1 MTDRVTAPGYP
12 FGAMRDLQESPA
24 RLADPGIP
32 PDPCYPCKVPRNAE
46 VIRQW
51 SILKELEASRRV
63 TIDDLAARTGV
74 TTRTIRRDLEALQT
88 AGFPL
93 FDETHDGKKYWTL
106 EQKAFKRLDDTG
118 FTLAELSALY
128 FSRTLVE
135 CLSGTPFQ
143 RDVSSAFD
151 KLSAA
156 LTPGMKQFLD
166 RMPLVMEAKAEPGVQ
181 ATEPRTK
188 EVAQLVEATMQH
200 RRVTMRY
207 HSFSSNREKT
217 YVFEPY
223 RLLFGQGGL
232 YVIGMVPEYGE
243 LRTFAV
249 DRVEQVSL
257 TEERFE
263 PLELPEDAFAHS
275 LGVNQGAPE
284 QIEILFGPKIA
295 RYVRGRVW
303 HPSQRVNE
311 QPDGSLRLTL
321 DVVNDW
327 ALKSWILGFGGLAK
341 VTTPENLVAEIA
353 AELRTAAANYESDGS
368 ACGELDDA
376 TARRRDVNN

>member
-1 MTDRVTAPGYP
+1 M
-12 FGAMRDLQESPA
+12 
-24 RLADPGIP
+24 
-32 PDPCYPCKVPRNAE
+32 PRNAE

-63 TIDDLAARTGV
+63 TIDDLALRTGV

-93 FDETHDGKKYWTL
+93 FDETHDGKKFWTL
-106 EQKAFKRLDDTG
+106 EQKAFKRLDDTA

-135 CLSGTPFQ
+135 CLSGTPFE
-143 RDVSSAFD
+143 RDVHSAFD

-166 RMPLVMEAKAEPGVQ
+166 RMPLVMQAKAEPGAQ
-181 ATEPRTK
+181 AAAPRTK

-217 YVFEPY
+217 YVFDPY

-232 YVIGMVPEYGE
+232 YVIGMVPEYGG

-249 DRVEQVSL
+249 DRVAQVSL

-263 PLELPEDAFAHS
+263 PLELPDDAFAHS
-275 LGVNQGAPE
+275 LGVNQGTPE
-284 QIEILFGPKIA
+284 KIEVLFTPKIA
-295 RYVRGRVW
+295 RYVRERVW
-303 HPSQRVNE
+303 HPSQELVE
-311 QPDGSLRLTL
+311 LPDGSLRLTL
-321 DVVNDW
+321 NVVNDW
-327 ALKSWILGFGGLAK
+327 ALKSWILGFGGLAT
-341 VTTPENLVAEIA
+341 VTAPEGLASEIVS
-353 AELRTAAANYESDGS
+353 ELRTAVSNYPE
-368 ACGELDDA
+368 
-376 TARRRDVNN
+376 

>member
-1 MTDRVTAPGYP
+1 M
-12 FGAMRDLQESPA
+12 
-24 RLADPGIP
+24 
-32 PDPCYPCKVPRNAE
+32 PRNAE

-63 TIDDLAARTGV
+63 TIDDLALRTGV

-93 FDETHDGKKYWTL
+93 FDETHDGKKFWTL
-106 EQKAFKRLDDTG
+106 EQKAFKRLDDTA

-135 CLSGTPFQ
+135 CLSGTPFE
-143 RDVSSAFD
+143 RDVHSAFD
-151 KLSAA
+151 KLAAA

-166 RMPLVMEAKAEPGVQ
+166 RMPLVMQAKAEPGAQ
-181 ATEPRTK
+181 AAAPRTK
-188 EVAQLVEATMQH
+188 EVAQLVEATMQQ

-232 YVIGMVPEYGE
+232 YVIGMVPEYGG

-249 DRVEQVSL
+249 DRVAQVSL

-263 PLELPEDAFAHS
+263 PLELPDDAFAHS
-275 LGVNQGAPE
+275 LGVNQGTPE
-284 QIEILFGPKIA
+284 KIEVLFTPKIA
-295 RYVRGRVW
+295 RYVRERVW
-303 HPSQRVNE
+303 HPSQELVE
-311 QPDGSLRLTL
+311 LPDGSLRLTL
-321 DVVNDW
+321 NVVNDW
-327 ALKSWILGFGGLAK
+327 ALKSWVLGFGALAT
-341 VTTPENLVAEIA
+341 VTAPEDLAAEIT
-353 AELRTAAANYESDGS
+353 AELRAALEKYAPP
-368 ACGELDDA
+368 
-376 TARRRDVNN
+376 TQ

>member
-1 MTDRVTAPGYP
+1 M
-12 FGAMRDLQESPA
+12 
-24 RLADPGIP
+24 
-32 PDPCYPCKVPRNAE
+32 PRNAE

-63 TIDDLAARTGV
+63 TIDDLAQKTGV
-74 TTRTIRRDLEALQT
+74 TTRTIRRDLEALQS

-93 FDETHDGKKYWTL
+93 YDETHDGRKFWTL
-106 EQKAFKRLDDTG
+106 EQKAFRRLDDTG

-135 CLSGTPFQ
+135 CLSGTPFE
-143 RDVSSAFD
+143 RDVRSAFD
-151 KLSAA
+151 KLAGA

-166 RMPLVMEAKAEPGVQ
+166 RMPLVMQAKAEPGAQ
-181 ATEPRTK
+181 AATPRTK
-188 EVAQLVEATMQH
+188 EVGQLVEATMQH

-249 DRVEQVSL
+249 DRIGQLSL
-257 TEERFE
+257 TEDRFE
-263 PLELPEDAFAHS
+263 PLELPDDAFAHS
-275 LGVNQGAPE
+275 LGVNQGTPE
-284 QIEILFGPKIA
+284 RIEVTFAPKIS
-295 RYVRGRVW
+295 RYVRERVW
-303 HPSQRVNE
+303 HPSQTIEDRD
-311 QPDGSLRLTL
+311 DGSARVTL
-321 DVVNDW
+321 HVVNDW
-327 ALKSWILGFGGLAK
+327 ALKSWILGFGALAVVTAPAGLA
-341 VTTPENLVAEIA
+341 AEIA
-353 AELRTAAANYESDGS
+353 QELEASGRNYQDAGAGPVSGSRTA
-368 ACGELDDA
+368 
-376 TARRRDVNN
+376 

>member
-1 MTDRVTAPGYP
+1 M
-12 FGAMRDLQESPA
+12 
-24 RLADPGIP
+24 
-32 PDPCYPCKVPRNAE
+32 PRNAE

-106 EQKAFKRLDDTG
+106 EQKAFRRLDDTG

-166 RMPLVMEAKAEPGVQ
+166 RMPLVMEAKAEPGAQ
-181 ATEPRTK
+181 ATTPRTK

-249 DRVEQVSL
+249 DRVEQLSL

-284 QIEILFGPKIA
+284 KIEVVFAPKIA
-295 RYVRGRVW
+295 RYVRERVW
-303 HPSQRVNE
+303 HSSQQLAE
-311 QPDGSLRLTL
+311 EPDGSLHLTL
-321 DVVNDW
+321 NVVNDW
-327 ALKSWILGFGGLAK
+327 ALKSWILGFGALATVKAPAGLAAD
-341 VTTPENLVAEIA
+341 LA
-353 AELRTAAANYESDGS
+353 AELRAAADRY
-368 ACGELDDA
+368 A
-376 TARRRDVNN
+376 